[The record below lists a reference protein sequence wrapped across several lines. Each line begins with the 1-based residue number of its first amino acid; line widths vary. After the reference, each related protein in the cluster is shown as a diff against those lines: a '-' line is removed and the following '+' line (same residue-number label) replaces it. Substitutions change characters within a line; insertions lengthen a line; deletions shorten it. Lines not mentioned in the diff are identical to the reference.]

1 MDILGGMFVAATRN
15 REVKIVTEHPR
26 ALDIR
31 TFGQFEVKRGGVLLT
46 QDTNRSQKMW
56 DLFKYLL
63 TNRNRTVPPE
73 SLIEV
78 LWPEE
83 DFEEAKGALRT
94 LVYRLRKV
102 LSLDGELKGGITSVG
117 GGYMFALCGDCFL
130 DSAEFERLSAAGR
143 ISANTEAL
151 SAAVSLY
158 LGDYLSDATYVEWA
172 IAKRSYYRRMFIETV
187 SELVSL
193 FRKDGRLK
201 EADQACEQ
209 ALLIEPLDEHLNL
222 KYLELLMLTGQYSRA
237 QEHYTQFTARLYRE
251 MGIRPSPS
259 LKNIYDMIK
268 KRHGHNGNQE
278 TPDSRPSPGSEGAL
292 ICAHD
297 VFASLAE
304 LESRRGSR
312 NGYGVFRAEFGF
324 RGTTAIM
331 QTQDEAMGLLIR
343 TMRKG
348 DALTAQPDGTVSI
361 LLANLNEEQITMVM
375 SRLRANL
382 AEWATE
388 RNLEVESEYRQL

>member
-1 MDILGGMFVAATRN
+1 M
-15 REVKIVTEHPR
+15 TEHPR

-31 TFGQFEVKRGGVLLT
+31 TFGQFEVRRAGMLLT

-63 TNRNRTVPPE
+63 TNRSRTVSPE

-83 DFEEAKGALRT
+83 DFEDAKGALRT
-94 LVYRLRKV
+94 LVYRLRKT
-102 LSLDGELKGGITSVG
+102 LSLEGELKDGITSVG
-117 GGYMFALCGDCFL
+117 GGYMFALCDGCFL
-130 DSAEFERLSAAGR
+130 DSAEFERLSAEGR
-143 ISANTEAL
+143 MSGNTELL
-151 SAAVSLY
+151 SRAVSLY
-158 LGDYLSDATYVEWA
+158 LGDYLSDATYIEWA

-193 FRKDGRLK
+193 YRKDGRLK

-268 KRHGHNGNQE
+268 KRHGHNGNHE
-278 TPDSRPSPGSEGAL
+278 TPDSPPIAGNDGAL

-324 RGTTAIM
+324 RGEFTAE
-331 QTQDEAMGLLIR
+331 QTQEEAMGLLIR

-348 DALTAQPDGTVSI
+348 DALTAQPDGTISI
-361 LLANLNEEQITMVM
+361 LLTNLNEEQIPIVM
-375 SRLRANL
+375 NRLRVSL
-382 AEWATE
+382 EDWAEG
-388 RNLEVESEYRQL
+388 RKLEVQSDYVQL